1 LLRSAAVRQA
11 NTPKVSP
18 LSIRGTFVYR
28 DGELVPKHLAAPL
41 IPRGARS
48 TMSAPY
54 LIGDTTDAFQSMA
67 DGKMYD
73 SKSSYRAELKRQ
85 GLREIGNDI
94 DGHLK
99 DVVASNPQKP
109 KAKADV
115 IKAYQ
120 KVKQGYRPPPAPPLD
135 PELE

>member
-1 LLRSAAVRQA
+1 
-11 NTPKVSP
+11 